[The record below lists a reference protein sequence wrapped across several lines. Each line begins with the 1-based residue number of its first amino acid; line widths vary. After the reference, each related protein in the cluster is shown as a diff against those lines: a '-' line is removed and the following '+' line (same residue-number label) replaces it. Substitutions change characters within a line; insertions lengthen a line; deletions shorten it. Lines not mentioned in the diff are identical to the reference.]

1 MSTTEDRMVE
11 YALNLSYDELPDQ
24 AIHQL
29 KRRLIDTLGGAL
41 AAYTAPTVRIGRQIA
56 LPVGPDQG
64 ARIWGSLI
72 RTSPDMAAFVNG
84 CALRY
89 LDIND
94 THRTV
99 DGSHPSDNLGGVMA
113 VAEMVGASGKD
124 LLLAMV
130 ISYELQCRF
139 VDSVPFNDAGWDQPV
154 PGVMACA
161 LACGRLLGLTRQE
174 MHEALALA
182 IIPNLSTYQSRAGEL
197 SMWKG
202 CAAAN
207 GARQGVFAA
216 LLAAPSRRGLP

>member
-99 DGSHPSDNLGGVMA
+99 DGSHPSDNLGGVMPRLPLNRHA
-113 VAEMVGASGKD
+113 RPDRAS
-124 LLLAMV
+124 
-130 ISYELQCRF
+130 I
-139 VDSVPFNDAGWDQPV
+139 
-154 PGVMACA
+154 
-161 LACGRLLGLTRQE
+161 
-174 MHEALALA
+174 
-182 IIPNLSTYQSRAGEL
+182 
-197 SMWKG
+197 
-202 CAAAN
+202 AA
-207 GARQGVFAA
+207 
-216 LLAAPSRRGLP
+216 